1 MSRTITTVKP
11 GLQTCVQELPGR
23 EGFLEQG
30 FPLSGPFDA
39 WSFRQA
45 NILVGNDRDTAA
57 LECQFMGPTLTFD
70 ADMLIAVTGADMS
83 PALDGA
89 PIPMYATVAVSAGQT
104 LTMGFAKTG
113 ARAYL
118 AVSGGIATE
127 PVLGSRAVFHQ
138 AGVGGHALIAGQTLP
153 VEASEANTLY
163 VLPEAARPVIG
174 TDRVWEVEA
183 LCGPNDDWLDEATI
197 EMFFSTDWQIQT
209 KSSRTGIRLTG
220 PDFGF
225 SDKAL
230 NKSPDHGQDPSN
242 IIDHGYPMGAVNLAG
257 QTPIILVNDAPSTG
271 GFINPFTIASAAF
284 WKLAQAKPNETLRFR
299 RVDRDGAAALRAE
312 IDAKTKPEILENA

>member
-89 PIPMYATVAVSAGQT
+89 PIPMYATVAVTAGQT

-153 VEASEANTLY
+153 VGVSETSALY
-163 VLPEAARPVIG
+163 VLPESARPVIG

-312 IDAKTKPEILENA
+312 IDAKTKPEILQNA